1 MKRLTIA
8 TLLALMLVSAGCA
21 HAILAAAASD
31 REERTLP
38 LDAGGSFS
46 LENVNGDLTVR
57 ASTGGKVHL
66 VAEKR
71 ARALDQSKAREALD
85 KLKIEVES
93 TPSAIDVKTVYPN
106 ATEGFL
112 KTGSFLS
119 VDYTLEVPEGTVLKY
134 SGVNGTVDIQV
145 PAAEVS
151 CEVTNGSVTVDGAKR
166 LSATTVNGG
175 IGFTA
180 DSVDELSS
188 TNGRIEGRLLSL
200 KPAEGKIETVNGSV
214 TMTIPAKASLR
225 VEAENVNGSITS
237 DVPGL
242 SSEKHS
248 LSGDLNGGGATLSI
262 ETVNGSISVKSAG

>member
-8 TLLALMLVSAGCA
+8 IMLALMLVSAGCA

-38 LDAGGSFS
+38 LEAGGSFS

-71 ARALDQSKAREALD
+71 ARALDQGKAREALD
-85 KLKIEVES
+85 RLKIEIES
-93 TPSAIDVKTVYPN
+93 TPSAIEVKTVYPN
-106 ATEGFL
+106 AKDGFL

-134 SGVNGTVDIQV
+134 SGVNGKVDINV

-151 CEVTNGSVTVDGAKR
+151 CEVTNGSVTVEGAKR
-166 LSATTVNGG
+166 LSATTVNGT
-175 IGFTA
+175 IGFSA
-180 DSVDELSS
+180 DSVEELSS
-188 TNGRIEGRLLSL
+188 TNGQIEGRLLSL
-200 KPAEGKIETVNGSV
+200 KPGEGKVETVNGSV
-214 TMTIPAKASLR
+214 TVTIPAKAALR
-225 VEAENVNGSITS
+225 VEAENVNGSIRS
-237 DVPGL
+237 EVAGL

-262 ETVNGSISVKSAG
+262 ETVNGAISVKSAG